1 MHTRVLVP
9 SVSGTLPASLQA
21 AQGDPHFM
29 QLVARWEQAVGRVEG
44 MLDQQKQQQ
53 PQQQQ

>member
-21 AQGDPHFM
+21 AQADPHFM

-53 PQQQQ
+53 PPQQQ